1 MEFRPYITE
10 SIARRL
16 YTAFIK
22 WGENNNAD
30 SFGYYE
36 DGEPWVK
43 IGMQLIAYNKWEKYF
58 KNKQLQINYK

>member
-1 MEFRPYITE
+1 MEFRPYVKE

-22 WGENNNAD
+22 WGEDNSAL

-36 DGEPWVK
+36 DGEPWIK
-43 IGMQLIAYNKWEKYF
+43 IGISLIAYSKWKECF
-58 KNKQLQINYK
+58 EDKQLVLF